1 MKKLFNTLL
10 LASVLVTTSVIADND
25 EIKLGSL
32 KIEDA
37 KARATVPA
45 QKMSGGFMK
54 IENKGGADKLLAASS
69 SVSKTMEL
77 HAMSM
82 EGNVMKMREIKAIEI
97 PANGKVELKSGGL
110 HLMFIDLKEQLKP
123 GSTIKVKLKFEKAGE
138 VEVPFKVMGHPA
150 HGEPGHDH
158 SEHH

>member
-1 MKKLFNTLL
+1 MKKLFSVLL
-10 LASVLVTTSVIADND
+10 LATAFVAGSAIASDD
-25 EIKLGSL
+25 EVKIGAL

-77 HAMSM
+77 HTMSM
-82 EGNVMKMREIKAIEI
+82 EGNVMKMREIKGIDI

-123 GSTIKVKLKFEKAGE
+123 GSTIKVRLKFEKAGE

-158 SEHH
+158 SKHH

>member
-77 HAMSM
+77 HTMSM
-82 EGNVMKMREIKAIEI
+82 EGNVMKMREIKGIDI

-158 SEHH
+158 SKHH

>member
-77 HAMSM
+77 HTMSM

-158 SEHH
+158 SKHH

>member
-1 MKKLFNTLL
+1 MKKLLSAAVVAMAF
-10 LASVLVTTSVIADND
+10 LAGSVMADD
-25 EIKLGSL
+25 DIKLGSL

-77 HAMSM
+77 HTMSM

-158 SEHH
+158 SKHH

>member
-1 MKKLFNTLL
+1 MKFFTRLFLIVTIIF
-10 LASVLVTTSVIADND
+10 SVNAVADSD
-25 EIKLGSL
+25 EVKIGAL

-45 QKMSGGFMK
+45 QKMSGGFLK
-54 IENKGGADKLLAASS
+54 IENKGAADKLVGASS
-69 SVSKTMEL
+69 SVSKAVEL
-77 HAMSM
+77 HTMSM
-82 EGNVMKMREIKAIEI
+82 EGNVMKMREIKGIDI

-123 GSTIKVKLKFEKAGE
+123 GSTINVKLKFEKSGE

-158 SEHH
+158 SKHH

>member
-77 HAMSM
+77 HTMSM

-158 SEHH
+158 AKHH

>member
-1 MKKLFNTLL
+1 MKKLFSTLL
-10 LASVLVTTSVIADND
+10 LATAFVAGSAIAGDD
-25 EIKLGSL
+25 EVKIGSL

-77 HAMSM
+77 HTMSM
-82 EGNVMKMREIKAIEI
+82 EGNVMKMREIKGIDI

-123 GSTIKVKLKFEKAGE
+123 GSTIKVRLKFEKAGE

-158 SEHH
+158 SKHH

>member
-1 MKKLFNTLL
+1 MKKLLSAVVVAMAF
-10 LASVLVTTSVIADND
+10 LAGSVMADD
-25 EIKLGSL
+25 DIKLGSL

-77 HAMSM
+77 HTMSM

-158 SEHH
+158 SKHH

>member
-1 MKKLFNTLL
+1 MKKLLSAAMVATAF
-10 LASVLVTTSVIADND
+10 LAGSVMADD
-25 EIKLGSL
+25 DIKLGSL

-77 HAMSM
+77 HTMSM

-150 HGEPGHDH
+150 HGESGHDH
-158 SEHH
+158 SKHH

>member
-1 MKKLFNTLL
+1 MKKLFSTLL
-10 LASVLVTTSVIADND
+10 LATAFVAGSAIAGDD
-25 EIKLGSL
+25 EVKIGAL

-77 HAMSM
+77 HTMSM
-82 EGNVMKMREIKAIEI
+82 EGNVMKMREIKGIDI

-158 SEHH
+158 SKHH

>member
-1 MKKLFNTLL
+1 MKKLLSAAMVATAF
-10 LASVLVTTSVIADND
+10 LAGSVMADD
-25 EIKLGSL
+25 DIKLGSL

-54 IENKGGADKLLAASS
+54 IENKGGADKLVAASS

-77 HAMSM
+77 HTMSM

-158 SEHH
+158 AKHH

>member
-1 MKKLFNTLL
+1 MKKLLSAVMVVTAFV
-10 LASVLVTTSVIADND
+10 AGSVMADD
-25 EIKLGSL
+25 DIKLGNL

-77 HAMSM
+77 HTMSM
-82 EGNVMKMREIKAIEI
+82 EGNVMKMREIKSIEI

-150 HGEPGHDH
+150 HGEPGYDH
-158 SEHH
+158 SKHH

>member
-1 MKKLFNTLL
+1 VKKLFNTLL

-77 HAMSM
+77 HTMSM

-158 SEHH
+158 SKHH

>member
-1 MKKLFNTLL
+1 MKKLFSTLL
-10 LASVLVTTSVIADND
+10 LATAFVVGSAIAGDD
-25 EIKLGSL
+25 EVKIGAL

-45 QKMSGGFMK
+45 QKMSGGFLK

-77 HAMSM
+77 HTMSM
-82 EGNVMKMREIKAIEI
+82 EGNVMKMREIKGIDI

-158 SEHH
+158 SKHH

>member
-1 MKKLFNTLL
+1 MKKLLSAAMVATAF
-10 LASVLVTTSVIADND
+10 LAGSVMADD
-25 EIKLGSL
+25 DIKLGNL

-77 HAMSM
+77 HTMSM

-158 SEHH
+158 SKHH

>member
-1 MKKLFNTLL
+1 MKKLLSAVMVATAFV
-10 LASVLVTTSVIADND
+10 AGSVLADND
-25 EIKLGSL
+25 IKIGSL

-77 HAMSM
+77 HTMSM

-158 SEHH
+158 SKHH

>member
-1 MKKLFNTLL
+1 MKKLFSTLL
-10 LASVLVTTSVIADND
+10 LATAFVAGSAIAGDD
-25 EIKLGSL
+25 EVKLGNL

-45 QKMSGGFMK
+45 QKMSGGFLK
-54 IENKGGADKLLAASS
+54 IENKGAADKLVGASS
-69 SVSKTMEL
+69 SIAKAVEL
-77 HAMSM
+77 HTMSM
-82 EGNVMKMREIKAIEI
+82 EGNVMKMREIKGIDI
-97 PANGKVELKSGGL
+97 PANGNVELKSGGL

-138 VEVPFKVMGHPA
+138 VDVPFKVMGHPA

-158 SEHH
+158 SKHH

>member
-123 GSTIKVKLKFEKAGE
+123 GSTIKVKLKFQKAGE

-158 SEHH
+158 SKHH

>member
-1 MKKLFNTLL
+1 MKKLLSAVMVSTAF
-10 LASVLVTTSVIADND
+10 LAGSVLADD
-25 EIKLGSL
+25 DIKIGSL

-77 HAMSM
+77 HTMSM

-158 SEHH
+158 SKHH

>member
-1 MKKLFNTLL
+1 MKKLLSAAMVATAF
-10 LASVLVTTSVIADND
+10 LAGSVMADD
-25 EIKLGSL
+25 DIKLGSL

-77 HAMSM
+77 HTMSM

-158 SEHH
+158 SKHH

>member
-1 MKKLFNTLL
+1 MKKLFSTLL
-10 LASVLVTTSVIADND
+10 LATAFVAGSAISGDD
-25 EIKLGSL
+25 EVKIGAL

-77 HAMSM
+77 HTMSM
-82 EGNVMKMREIKAIEI
+82 EGNVMKMREIKGIDI

-158 SEHH
+158 SKHH

>member
-1 MKKLFNTLL
+1 MKKLFSTLL
-10 LASVLVTTSVIADND
+10 LATAFVAGSAIAGDD
-25 EIKLGSL
+25 EVKIGAL

-77 HAMSM
+77 HTMSM
-82 EGNVMKMREIKAIEI
+82 EGNVMKMREIKGIDI

-123 GSTIKVKLKFEKAGE
+123 GSTIKVRLKFEKAGE

-158 SEHH
+158 SKHH

>member
-1 MKKLFNTLL
+1 MKKLFRTLF
-10 LASVLVTTSVIADND
+10 LATAFIATSAIADND
-25 EIKLGSL
+25 EVKLGSL

-77 HAMSM
+77 HTMSM

-158 SEHH
+158 SKHH

>member
-1 MKKLFNTLL
+1 MKKLLSAAMVATAF
-10 LASVLVTTSVIADND
+10 LAGSVMADD
-25 EIKLGSL
+25 DIKLGSL

-77 HAMSM
+77 HTMSM

-158 SEHH
+158 AKHH

>member
-1 MKKLFNTLL
+1 MKKLFSTLL
-10 LASVLVTTSVIADND
+10 LATAFVAGSAIAGDD
-25 EIKLGSL
+25 EVKIGAL

-77 HAMSM
+77 HTMSM
-82 EGNVMKMREIKAIEI
+82 EGNVMKMREVKSINV
-97 PANGKVELKSGGL
+97 PANGVVDLKHGGL
-110 HLMFIDLKEQLKP
+110 HLMFLNIKAP
-123 GSTIKVKLKFEKAGE
+123 FTAGSTVPVKLKFAKAGD
-138 VEVPFKVMGHPA
+138 VEIKLPVENLSVK
-150 HGEPGHDH
+150 HDKH
-158 SEHH
+158 